1 LTRKGKIIIII
12 QIICMLMLPGCQVQE
27 LNQSVVV
34 SGLGVELEE
43 DQLRISM
50 QMARPALPGQGSSAG
65 ESSFEVVSETG
76 RSLTEGLRKIILLFP
91 RSPLLSQAN
100 LLVLGENLAQTD
112 LAWIADAVLRN
123 PDIRK
128 NATVVIARGSTP
140 EEILNTEVLMESL
153 SAAAIPRMLENQES
167 QLGIYQEVNLDKL
180 LNNLARSG
188 IEAVVPAI
196 SLFESNNGQA
206 IRLDGTAVFKG
217 RKMVGYLNPDQSRG
231 LRYLTPGRT
240 QGGLINIPA
249 PFAGEG
255 RVGIEIIRS
264 QTRVEPVN
272 VDGQIVM
279 RINYSGEGNYYE
291 QTSAQ
296 DILRLKNIPV
306 LEGMIGDE
314 IEKDMM
320 ACIQQAQ
327 KLGSDILGWGA
338 MVNARD
344 HALWQEIESDWEDIF
359 PEVKTEI
366 KVDFQLRRTYL
377 TDRSLVYQ

>member
-1 LTRKGKIIIII
+1 
-12 QIICMLMLPGCQVQE
+12 MLMLPGCQVQE